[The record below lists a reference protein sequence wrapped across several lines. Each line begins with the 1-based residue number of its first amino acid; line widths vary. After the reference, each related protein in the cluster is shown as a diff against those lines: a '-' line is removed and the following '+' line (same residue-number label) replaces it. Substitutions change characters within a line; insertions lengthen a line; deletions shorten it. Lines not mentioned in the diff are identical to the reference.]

1 MHLCF
6 RCQQTTLL
14 SCRFRAFWEAGSAGG
29 SGRPSSRITS
39 AHLMQRAWGRGT
51 RWCSACWTQRPS
63 TSSSFTSWW
72 TTSWGH
78 CAWPPALRSR
88 RLHMMMSAAFS
99 STGWFILAHRNL
111 EGYCSFQLSS
121 FPWIL
126 NLTQYV
132 VDKSITHPQICRTSS
147 TGLILWN

>member
-1 MHLCF
+1 MSTHYSA
-6 RCQQTTLL
+6 
-14 SCRFRAFWEAGSAGG
+14 SCRFRAFWEAGSAGE

-99 STGWFILAHRNL
+99 STGWFILPHRNL
-111 EGYCSFQLSS
+111 RGTVVSIFLLFLGCLTLHNMWWTN
-121 FPWIL
+121 PLHIL
-126 NLTQYV
+126 RFVGHY
-132 VDKSITHPQICRTSS
+132 IRGWYYETS
-147 TGLILWN
+147 